1 MCEGRFMADHVSS
14 GDENPAGRSL
24 IEVHVADVEQL
35 FNHIDPSPF
44 HDRDLD
50 RNVEEFIVGWS
61 TDFPADAPLALV
73 VHVDEPTDLAREAD
87 AVRKAIKQYFATR
100 ARSTRRRLR
109 VLLQRGRVSLMI
121 GLGFLILSLGTSE
134 ILQTWLNPGGIL
146 SVLRESVL
154 IGGWVAMWRPLEIFL
169 YDWWPIRGEA
179 RLFDRLA
186 AMPVSVNARAAAH
199 RG

>member
-1 MCEGRFMADHVSS
+1 MADRVSS
-14 GDENPAGRSL
+14 GDENPTGHSL
-24 IEVHVADVEQL
+24 IEVHVADVQQL
-35 FNHIDPSPF
+35 FNNIDPSPF

-50 RNVEEFIVGWS
+50 RNVEEFIVEWS
-61 TDFPADAPLALV
+61 ADHPAGAQLALV
-73 VHVDEPTDLAREAD
+73 VHVDRPTDLAPEAD
-87 AVRKAIKQYFATR
+87 ALRKAINQYFATR

-109 VLLQRGRVSLMI
+109 VLFRRGRVSLMI

-134 ILQTWLNPGGIL
+134 LIEDWLNLGGVL
-146 SVLRESVL
+146 NVLRESVL

-186 AMPVSVNARAAAH
+186 AMPVRVNAHAAAH